1 MLTLCSF
8 VLLMQTA
15 QPPAAVMQA
24 LRTRFPGAEIEKW
37 SKETEKGVVLY
48 DIEFTQQGH
57 KLEADIRADG
67 SVSNWENEVQLQDVP
82 DAVRQTI
89 NTRFPG
95 ATVRTIL
102 ASNAVRD
109 GKDELEGYEVVLATK
124 DGKEVEI
131 TVAPDGKVL
140 EQ

>member
-1 MLTLCSF
+1 
-8 VLLMQTA
+8 
-15 QPPAAVMQA
+15 MQA
-24 LRTRFPGAEIEKW
+24 LRARFPGAEIEKW

-57 KLEADIRADG
+57 KFEADIRADG

-82 DAVRQTI
+82 AAVRQTI
-89 NTRFPG
+89 HTKFPG